1 MTLSAEEI
9 RAVVF
14 YRKERAWATLQEA
27 EDALRD
33 SHWNLAVQ
41 RMYYAVYYMASA
53 LLVKNR
59 IFVHTHNGVVGQIGL
74 RFVKTGK
81 LTKEEGRLHARLL
94 QARVTGDYNDFFDF
108 TEEEAGAFFQPTKD
122 FLKKLEGLIDGD

>member
-14 YRKERAWATLQEA
+14 YRKKRAWATLQEA

-59 IFVHTHNGVVGQIGL
+59 ILVHTHNGVVGQIEL
-74 RFVKTGK
+74 RFVKMGK

-94 QARVTGDYNDFFDF
+94 HARMTGDYNDFFDF
-108 TEEEAGAFFQPTKD
+108 TEEEARAFFQPTKD
-122 FLKKLEGLIDGD
+122 FLEKLEGLIDGE